1 MELVLNLKV
10 INLSWEMVMSVA
22 SFTLEQYELHPRTII
37 RNATPSELY
46 EEALTYEPDAS
57 ISSVGALIV
66 SSYEK
71 TGRSPKDK
79 RIVEYPSI
87 DKYVWWGNINIG
99 MDEATFMISRG
110 RVCSK
115 PLQPL
120 FVNGIGPIEYQKWV
134 WD

>member
-1 MELVLNLKV
+1 
-10 INLSWEMVMSVA
+10 MVMSVA

-99 MDEATFMISRG
+99 
-110 RVCSK
+110 
-115 PLQPL
+115 
-120 FVNGIGPIEYQKWV
+120 FVWF
-134 WD
+134 